1 MALKLL
7 YPYGMKNIAIVDDDA
22 SARIVLRGFIEDAG
36 FKVIAEG
43 SNGAEAIGICREKS
57 PDLIIMDVKM
67 PVKEGTE
74 AAEEISRLCPTPV
87 ILLTA
92 RDDEDTVKKAADA
105 GVMAY
110 LLKPVREEELLPA
123 IELAMARFNEFRTL
137 KDENAELK
145 GVLQAR
151 KAIEKAKGLLMAK
164 EKITENEAFTRIRR
178 ISMDKRKTMAEIAEV
193 IILAFEDK

>member
-1 MALKLL
+1 
-7 YPYGMKNIAIVDDDA
+7 MKNIAIVDDDA

-123 IELAMARFNEFRTL
+123 IELAMARFNEFKAL